1 MVFLQGGFLALSYL
15 VPLLVNVIIDV
26 GRKLDMLLLKFGVTD
41 SGNMQYVVYFEA
53 RRGYLRQDV
62 FRGDLYACLEYMVS
76 NPQIKYQLE
85 AVR

>member
-1 MVFLQGGFLALSYL
+1 MSYL
-15 VPLLVNVIIDV
+15 VPLLVSVIINV
-26 GRKLDMLLLKFGVTD
+26 GRKLDILLSRFGITD
-41 SGNMQYVVYFEA
+41 SDDMQYIVYFEA
-53 RRGYLRQDV
+53 SPGYLRQDV